1 MAMSEQTTGGTPGE
15 TGSTESPTGGVDRR
29 TFLSLSSLGAA
40 TVATA
45 GVAAPAS
52 GAPLL
57 GRHPQ
62 RSLRFGRDGRF
73 KIVQFNDTQDDEK
86 IDRRTLELMRAVLD
100 DERPDFVVLNGD
112 NITGGCDTP
121 LEMHQAMNNVVQ
133 PMEERAVPWAVTFG
147 NHDEDSTPQSGVDE
161 RDMLAFYRSYRYN
174 VNGPTAR
181 GADGPITGQGNSHL
195 LIEGT
200 DGRPAF
206 NLWLLDSGRY
216 APTTLAGQDFEGY
229 PTWDW
234 LRMDQVKWYHDTSV
248 QLERQYGRAIPALM
262 FIHIPLWEYRFMWF
276 GSVDGRSDADHER
289 GKARHRIDG
298 ERNEEECPGPF
309 NSGMFSAIQH
319 RGDVRGVFCGH
330 DHVNTYAGDYYGVLL
345 GYAGNTGFGTYG
357 LDGAERNR
365 LRGARVY
372 DLDEAA
378 DGVLTGTRMR
388 FAAEY
393 GIDLTANDQWM
404 EPLPLPDVP

>member
-1 MAMSEQTTGGTPGE
+1 MSEKTAGDMPSEINPAESGTPGSG
-15 TGSTESPTGGVDRR
+15 TSAVDRR

-40 TVATA
+40 GVATVAA
-45 GVAAPAS
+45 AAPA
-52 GAPLL
+52 GATELS
-57 GRHPQ
+57 RHPQ
-62 RSLRFGRDGRF
+62 RGLRFGRDGKF

-86 IDRRTLELMRAVLD
+86 VDRRTLQLMRAVLD
-100 DERPDFVVLNGD
+100 DERPDLVILNGD

-133 PMEERAVPWAVTFG
+133 PMEERAVPWAITFG
-147 NHDEDSTPQSGVDE
+147 NHDEDSTPNSGVDE
-161 RDMLAFYRSYRYN
+161 ADMLAFYRSYRYN

-181 GADGPITGQGNSHL
+181 GVTGQGNSHL
-195 LIEGT
+195 LIDGRN
-200 DGRPAF
+200 GRPAF

-216 APTTLAGQDFEGY
+216 APETLAGQDFEGY

-234 LRMDQVKWYHDTSV
+234 LRMDQVKWYYDTSV
-248 QLERQYGRAIPALM
+248 QIERQVGHVVPALM

-276 GSVDGRSDADHER
+276 GSVDGRTDADHER
-289 GKARHRIDG
+289 GKARHHIEG

-357 LDGAERNR
+357 LSGPERNR

-372 DLDEAA
+372 DLDESV
-378 DGVLTGTRMR
+378 DGVLAGTRMR
-388 FAAEY
+388 FAGEF

-404 EPLPLPDVP
+404 EPLPLPKKR

>member
-1 MAMSEQTTGGTPGE
+1 MSEKTAGDMPSEINPAESGTPGSG
-15 TGSTESPTGGVDRR
+15 TSAVDRR

-40 TVATA
+40 GVATVAA
-45 GVAAPAS
+45 AAPAS
-52 GAPLL
+52 ATELS
-57 GRHPQ
+57 RHPQ
-62 RSLRFGRDGRF
+62 RGLRFGRDGKF

-86 IDRRTLELMRAVLD
+86 VDRRTLQLMRAVLD
-100 DERPDFVVLNGD
+100 DERPDLVILNGD

-133 PMEERAVPWAVTFG
+133 PMEERAVPWAITFG
-147 NHDEDSTPQSGVDE
+147 NHDEDSTPNSGVDE
-161 RDMLAFYRSYRYN
+161 ADMLAFYRSYRYN

-181 GADGPITGQGNSHL
+181 GVTGQGNSHL
-195 LIEGT
+195 LIDGRN
-200 DGRPAF
+200 GRPAF

-216 APTTLAGQDFEGY
+216 APETLAGQDFEGY

-234 LRMDQVKWYHDTSV
+234 LRMDQVKWYYDTSV
-248 QLERQYGRAIPALM
+248 QIERQVGHVVPALM

-276 GSVDGRSDADHER
+276 GSVDGRTDADHER
-289 GKARHRIDG
+289 GKARHRIEG

-357 LDGAERNR
+357 LSGPERNR

-372 DLDEAA
+372 DLDESV
-378 DGVLTGTRMR
+378 DGVLAGTRMR
-388 FAAEY
+388 FAGEF

-404 EPLPLPDVP
+404 EPLPLPKKR